1 MKRVGDRSNT
11 WARASISSSTSIAKV
26 LGIET
31 EYGIAGGPDSDPIT
45 SSSIIVNAYAQQG
58 RTRINWDFEGETPE
72 MDARGRVDLT
82 SFAPVVETHLAN
94 TVLTN
99 GARLY
104 VDHAHPEYSSPEC
117 RSPLEATL
125 YDAAGE
131 EIMRRALAIANE
143 SLDPSQAITLYKNN
157 SDGKG
162 NSYGTHENFLVR
174 RDVEFANLIR
184 AMVPHFVSRQVIVGS
199 GKVGAETEQALEFNP
214 AFQLSSRAE
223 FFEEIVGLETTLKRP
238 IINTRDEPH
247 SDAERFRRLHVI
259 IGDANM
265 SQYATF
271 VKLGSTALLLAALEE
286 FGSQDFPA
294 MPRSP
299 VHAVRT
305 FSRDLTLSE
314 SVPCDDG
321 RSRSAWDF
329 QDELWGVASDY
340 VTRTGA
346 SAVADEDEVR
356 LIMTQW
362 REMLDGVR
370 DDRDAVA
377 DRVDWV
383 AKLRVVNG
391 YKERYDLKDHDAKL
405 RAIDLQ
411 YHDLRGTHSLA
422 QRVGLRKLVLD
433 ETIREAVHN
442 PPRTTRAF
450 FRGQCVARYP
460 DQIVAANWDSVVFDL
475 GEGPLQRVP
484 MLDPLRGTHALT
496 AELLETSA
504 TASELLDALDR

>member
-1 MKRVGDRSNT
+1 
-11 WARASISSSTSIAKV
+11 V

-31 EYGIAGGPDSDPIT
+31 EYGILGGPDFDPIT

-58 RTRINWDFEGETPE
+58 RTRINWDFDGETPD
-72 MDARGRVDLT
+72 MDIRGRVDLT

-117 RSPLEATL
+117 RTPLEATL
-125 YDAAGE
+125 YDVAGE
-131 EIMRRALAIANE
+131 EIMRRALGIAND
-143 SLDPSQAITLYKNN
+143 SLDPHQAITLYKNN

-162 NSYGTHENFLVR
+162 NSYGTHENYLVR
-174 RDVEFANLIR
+174 RDLEFAHLIR
-184 AMVPHFVSRQVIVGS
+184 AMVPHFVSRQIVIGA
-199 GKVGAETEQALEFNP
+199 GKVGAETEGALEKNP
-214 AFQLSSRAE
+214 VFQLSQRAE

-265 SQYATF
+265 SQVATF

-286 FGSQDFPA
+286 FGPDDFPA

-299 VHAVRT
+299 VHAVRA
-305 FSRDLTLSE
+305 FAIDLTLRE
-314 SVPCDDG
+314 EVICDDE

-329 QDELWGVASDY
+329 QNELWNIACSY
-340 VTRTGA
+340 VERTGG
-346 SAVADEDEVR
+346 SAVGEEHEVA
-356 LIMTQW
+356 LILQQW

-370 DDRDAVA
+370 DNRNAVA

-383 AKLRVVNG
+383 AKLRVVEG
-391 YKERYDLKDHDAKL
+391 YQARYDLRAHDAKL
-405 RAIDLQ
+405 LAIDLQ
-411 YHDLRGTHSLA
+411 YHDLRASHSLA
-422 QRVGLRKLVLD
+422 QRVGLRKLFNDV
-433 ETIREAVHN
+433 EVREAVHN
-442 PPRTTRAF
+442 PPPSTRAY
-450 FRGQCVARYP
+450 FRGQCVARFP
-460 DQIVAANWDSVVFDL
+460 EEIVAANWDSVVFDL

-496 AELLETSA
+496 SELLETSA
-504 TASELLDALDR
+504 TASELLAALDR

>member
-1 MKRVGDRSNT
+1 MGVRSST
-11 WARASISSSTSIAKV
+11 WARVSISSSRAISKV

-31 EYGIAGGPDSDPIT
+31 EYGIAGGPDRDPIT
-45 SSSIIVNAYAQQG
+45 SSSVIVNAYAQQG
-58 RTRINWDFEGETPE
+58 RTRINWDFDGETPD

-117 RSPLEATL
+117 RTPLEATL
-125 YDAAGE
+125 YDVAGE
-131 EIMRRALAIANE
+131 EIMRRALGIANDA
-143 SLDPSQAITLYKNN
+143 LDPHHAITLYKNN

-162 NSYGTHENFLVR
+162 NSYGTHENYLVR
-174 RDVEFANLIR
+174 RDVEFGHLVR
-184 AMVPHFVSRQVIVGS
+184 AMVPHFVSRQVVVGA
-199 GKVGAETEQALEFNP
+199 GKVGAETESALEHAP
-214 AFQLSSRAE
+214 EFQLSQRAE
-223 FFEEIVGLETTLKRP
+223 FFEEVVGLETTLKRP

-247 SDAERFRRLHVI
+247 ADAERFRRLHVI

-265 SQYATF
+265 SQVATF
-271 VKLGSTALLLAALEE
+271 VKVGSTSLLLAVLEE
-286 FGSQDFPA
+286 LGTDVFPA
-294 MPRSP
+294 MPRAP
-299 VHAVRT
+299 VHAVRA
-305 FSRDLTLSE
+305 FSLDVTLRE
-314 SVPCDDG
+314 SVPCEDE
-321 RSRSAWDF
+321 RTRSAWDF
-329 QDELWGVASDY
+329 QDELWTLAASY
-340 VTRTGA
+340 VERTGA
-346 SAVADEDEVR
+346 SAVGDEAEVA
-356 LIMTQW
+356 LVLTQW

-370 DDRDAVA
+370 DDHDAVA

-383 AKLRVVNG
+383 AKWRVVKG
-391 YKERYDLKDHDAKL
+391 YQARYDLTSNDARL

-411 YHDLRGTHSLA
+411 YHDLRPSHSLA
-422 QRVGLRKLVLD
+422 QRVGLRSLCD
-433 ETIREAVHN
+433 ESAVREAVHN
-442 PPRTTRAF
+442 PPRSTRAY

-460 DQIVAANWDSVVFDL
+460 DEIVAANWDSVVFDL

>member
-1 MKRVGDRSNT
+1 MVARSST
-11 WARASISSSTSIAKV
+11 WVRDSISNARAIAKV

-31 EYGIAGGPDSDPIT
+31 EYGIAGGPDYDPIT

-58 RTRINWDFEGETPE
+58 RTRINWDFDGETPD

-117 RSPLEATL
+117 RTPLEATL
-125 YDAAGE
+125 YDVAGE
-131 EIMRRALAIANE
+131 EVMRRALGIAND
-143 SLDPSQAITLYKNN
+143 SLEPSHAITLYKNN

-162 NSYGTHENFLVR
+162 NSYGTHENYLVR
-174 RDVEFANLIR
+174 RDVEFAHLIR
-184 AMVPHFVSRQVIVGS
+184 AMVPHFVSRQIVVGA
-199 GKVGAETEQALEFNP
+199 GKVGAETEAALEKNP
-214 AFQLSSRAE
+214 VFQLSQRAE

-265 SQYATF
+265 SQVATF

-286 FGSQDFPA
+286 WGPDSFPA

-299 VHAVRT
+299 VHAVRA
-305 FSRDLTLSE
+305 FAIDVSLHE
-314 SVPCDDG
+314 SVVCDDE
-321 RSRSAWDF
+321 RSRTAWDF
-329 QDELWGVASDY
+329 QDELWSIASSYVERSGGSAVGDENEVASI
-340 VTRTGA
+340 
-346 SAVADEDEVR
+346 
-356 LIMTQW
+356 LQQW

-370 DDRDAVA
+370 DDRAAVA

-383 AKLRVVNG
+383 AKLRVVEG
-391 YKERYDLKDHDAKL
+391 YQARYDLRPHDAKL

-411 YHDLRGTHSLA
+411 YHDLRASHSLA
-422 QRVGLRKLVLD
+422 QRVGLRKLFDDSDV
-433 ETIREAVHN
+433 REAVHN
-442 PPRTTRAF
+442 PPPSTRAY
-450 FRGQCVARYP
+450 FRGQCVRRFP
-460 DQIVAANWDSVVFDL
+460 DEIVAANWDSVVFDL

-496 AELLETSA
+496 SELLETSA
-504 TASELLDALDR
+504 TASELLAALDR

>member
-1 MKRVGDRSNT
+1 MT
-11 WARASISSSTSIAKV
+11 IAKV

-58 RTRINWDFEGETPE
+58 RTRINWDFEGETPDL
-72 MDARGRVDLT
+72 DARGRVDLT
-82 SFAPVVETHLAN
+82 SFAPIVETHLAN

-117 RSPLEATL
+117 RTPREAML
-125 YDAAGE
+125 YDVAGE
-131 EIMRRALAIANE
+131 EIMRRALEIANE
-143 SLDPSQAITLYKNN
+143 ALDPSQAITLYKNN

-162 NSYGTHENFLVR
+162 NSYGTHENYLVQ
-174 RDVEFANLIR
+174 RDLEFAHLIR
-184 AMVPHFVSRQVIVGS
+184 AMVPHFISRQIIVGA
-199 GKVGAETEQALEFNP
+199 GKVGAETEPALEGNP
-214 AFQLSSRAE
+214 SFQLSQRAE

-265 SQYATF
+265 SQVATF

-286 FGSQDFPA
+286 YGPDPFPA

-299 VHAVRT
+299 VHAVRAYAL
-305 FSRDLTLSE
+305 DLTLKE
-314 SVPCDDG
+314 SVLCDDEQ
-321 RSRSAWDF
+321 SRSAWDY
-329 QDELWGVASDY
+329 QDELWGLAERY
-340 VTRTGA
+340 VERTGA
-346 SAVADEDEVR
+346 SAVGDTDEVR
-356 LIMTQW
+356 LILDQW
-362 REMLDGVR
+362 RELLDGVR
-370 DDRDAVA
+370 DNPDTVA

-391 YKERYDLKDHDAKL
+391 YKERHGLNERDAKL

-411 YHDLRGTHSLA
+411 YHDLRASHSLS
-422 QRVGLRKLVLD
+422 QRVGLRKLVED
-433 ETIREAVHN
+433 ATVREAVHN
-442 PPRTTRAF
+442 PPPSTRAY

-460 DQIVAANWDSVVFDL
+460 DEIVAANWDSVVFDV

-484 MLDPLRGTHALT
+484 MLDPLRGTRALT

-504 TASELLDALDR
+504 TASELLAALDR

>member
-1 MKRVGDRSNT
+1 M
-11 WARASISSSTSIAKV
+11 AIAKV

-31 EYGIAGGPDSDPIT
+31 EYGIAGGPDYDPIA

-58 RTRINWDFEGETPE
+58 RTRINWDFDGETPE

-82 SFAPVVETHLAN
+82 SFAPIVETHLAN

-117 RSPLEATL
+117 RTPLEATL
-125 YDAAGE
+125 YDVAGE
-131 EIMRRALAIANE
+131 EIMRRALGIAND
-143 SLDPSQAITLYKNN
+143 SLDPAAAITLYKNN

-162 NSYGTHENFLVR
+162 NSYGTHENYLVR
-174 RDVEFANLIR
+174 RDVEFAHLVR
-184 AMVPHFVSRQVIVGS
+184 AMVPHFVSRQVVIGA
-199 GKVGAETEQALEFNP
+199 GKVGAETEAALEHNP
-214 AFQLSSRAE
+214 TFQLSQRAE

-265 SQYATF
+265 SQSATF

-286 FGSQDFPA
+286 FGPVSFPA
-294 MPRSP
+294 LPRSP
-299 VHAVRT
+299 VHAVRA
-305 FSRDLTLSE
+305 FARDLTLRE
-314 SVPCDDG
+314 GVPCDDDL
-321 RSRSAWDF
+321 SRSAWDF
-329 QDELWGVASDY
+329 QDELWHVAKDY
-340 VTRTGA
+340 VGRTGA
-346 SAVADEDEVR
+346 SAVAESDEVEFI
-356 LIMTQW
+356 LTQW

-391 YKERYDLKDHDAKL
+391 YQERYTLRDQDAKL

-411 YHDLRGTHSLA
+411 YHDIRPSHSLA
-422 QRVGLRKLVLD
+422 QRVGLRRLCGDV
-433 ETIREAVHN
+433 EVREAVHN
-442 PPRTTRAF
+442 PPLTTRAY

-460 DQIVAANWDSVVFDL
+460 EQIVAANWDSVVFDL

-484 MLDPLRGTHALT
+484 MLDPLRGTHELT
-496 AELLETSA
+496 AELLETST
-504 TASELLDALDR
+504 TANELLDALDR

>member
-1 MKRVGDRSNT
+1 MT
-11 WARASISSSTSIAKV
+11 IAKV

-31 EYGIAGGPDSDPIT
+31 EYGIAGGPDFDPIT

-58 RTRINWDFEGETPE
+58 RTRINWDFEGETPD

-82 SFAPVVETHLAN
+82 SFAPIVETHLAN

-117 RSPLEATL
+117 RTPREATL

-131 EIMRRALAIANE
+131 EIMRRALEIANE
-143 SLDPSQAITLYKNN
+143 TLDPSQAITLYKNN

-162 NSYGTHENFLVR
+162 NSYGTHENYLVQ
-174 RDVEFANLIR
+174 RDLEFAHLIR
-184 AMVPHFVSRQVIVGS
+184 AMVPHFVSRQIIVGA
-199 GKVGAETEQALEFNP
+199 GKVGAETEPALEANP
-214 AFQLSSRAE
+214 SFQLSQRAE

-265 SQYATF
+265 SQMATF

-286 FGSQDFPA
+286 YGPEPFPA

-299 VHAVRT
+299 VHAVRA
-305 FSRDLTLSE
+305 FALDLTLKE
-314 SVPCDDG
+314 SVPCDDDQ
-321 RSRSAWDF
+321 SRSAWDY
-329 QDELWGVASDY
+329 QDELWGLAARY
-340 VTRTGA
+340 VERTGA
-346 SAVADEDEVR
+346 SPVGEADEVR
-356 LIMTQW
+356 LILDQW

-370 DDRDAVA
+370 DNPDTVA

-391 YKERYDLKDHDAKL
+391 FKERHGLGERDAKL

-411 YHDLRGTHSLA
+411 YHDLRSSHSLS
-422 QRVGLRKLVLD
+422 QRVGLRKLADDATV
-433 ETIREAVHN
+433 REAVHN
-442 PPRTTRAF
+442 PPPGTRAY

-460 DQIVAANWDSVVFDL
+460 DEIVAANWDSVVFDV

-484 MLDPLRGTHALT
+484 MLDPLRGTRALT

-504 TASELLDALDR
+504 TASELLAALDR

>member
-1 MKRVGDRSNT
+1 M
-11 WARASISSSTSIAKV
+11 AIAKV

-31 EYGIAGGPDSDPIT
+31 EYGIAGGPDHDPI
-45 SSSIIVNAYAQQG
+45 SASSIIVNAYAQQG
-58 RTRINWDFEGETPE
+58 RTRINWDFEGETPG

-131 EIMRRALAIANE
+131 EVMRRALDIANQ
-143 SLDPSQAITLYKNN
+143 SLEVPHAISLYKNN

-162 NSYGTHENFLVR
+162 NSYGTHENYLVR
-174 RDVEFANLIR
+174 RDVEFAHLVR
-184 AMVPHFVSRQVIVGS
+184 AMVPHFISRQIVIGA
-199 GKVGAETEQALEFNP
+199 GKVGAETEWAGDRAP
-214 AFQLSSRAE
+214 DFQLSPRAE
-223 FFEEIVGLETTLKRP
+223 FFEEVVGLETTLKRP
-238 IINTRDEPH
+238 IVNTRDEPH

-286 FGSQDFPA
+286 FGANVFPA
-294 MPRSP
+294 SPRRP
-299 VHAVRT
+299 VHALRQFT
-305 FSRDLTLSE
+305 QDPTLQATAEDL
-314 SVPCDDG
+314 DDHAVT
-321 RSRSAWDF
+321 AWDYQDRLWHLAERF
-329 QDELWGVASDY
+329 VAETGGVAVGDELEVA
-340 VTRTGA
+340 
-346 SAVADEDEVR
+346 
-356 LIMTQW
+356 LIMVQW
-362 REMLDGVR
+362 REMLEGVR

-383 AKLRVVNG
+383 AKWRVVQG
-391 YKERYDLKDHDAKL
+391 FRERHDLSATDAKL

-411 YHDLRGTHSLA
+411 YHDLRPERSLA
-422 QRVGLRKLVLD
+422 QRVGLRVLHEMAD
-433 ETIREAVHN
+433 VREAVHN
-442 PPRTTRAF
+442 PPVSTRAY

-460 DQIVAANWDSVVFDL
+460 EQIVSANWDSVVFDI

-484 MLDPLRGTHALT
+484 MLDPLRGTKTLT
-496 AELLETSA
+496 QELLETSA
-504 TASELLDALDR
+504 TAGDLLAALDR

>member
-1 MKRVGDRSNT
+1 M
-11 WARASISSSTSIAKV
+11 SIAKV

-31 EYGIAGGPDSDPIT
+31 EYGIAGGPEYDPIT

-58 RTRINWDFEGETPE
+58 RTRINWDFDGETPD

-82 SFAPVVETHLAN
+82 SFAPIVETHLAN

-117 RSPLEATL
+117 RTPLEATL
-125 YDAAGE
+125 YDVAGE
-131 EIMRRALAIANE
+131 EIMRRALGIAND
-143 SLDPSQAITLYKNN
+143 SLDPSLAITLYKNN

-162 NSYGTHENFLVR
+162 NSYGTHENYLVR
-174 RDVEFANLIR
+174 RDVEFAHLIR
-184 AMVPHFVSRQVIVGS
+184 AMVPHFVSRQVVIGA
-199 GKVGAETEQALEFNP
+199 GKVGAETEAALEYDP
-214 AFQLSSRAE
+214 AFQLSQRAE

-265 SQYATF
+265 SQVATF

-286 FGSQDFPA
+286 SGPDTFPA
-294 MPRSP
+294 LPRSP
-299 VHAVRT
+299 VHAVRA
-305 FSRDLTLSE
+305 FARDLSLRE
-314 SVPCDDG
+314 AVPCDDD
-321 RSRSAWDF
+321 RSRTAWDF
-329 QDELWGVASDY
+329 QDELWHVAKDY
-340 VTRTGA
+340 VGRTGA
-346 SAVADEDEVR
+346 SAVADTDEVD

-391 YKERYDLKDHDAKL
+391 YQGRYDLRDHDAKL

-411 YHDLRGTHSLA
+411 YHDLRPTHSLA
-422 QRVGLRKLVLD
+422 QRVGLQRLCSEADV
-433 ETIREAVHN
+433 REAVHN
-442 PPRTTRAF
+442 PPLTTRAY
-450 FRGQCVARYP
+450 FRGQCVAKFP
-460 DQIVAANWDSVVFDL
+460 EQIVAANWDSVVFDL

-504 TASELLDALDR
+504 TANELLEALDR

>member
-1 MKRVGDRSNT
+1 MVVRSST
-11 WARASISSSTSIAKV
+11 WVRGSISNSNAIAKV

-31 EYGIAGGPDSDPIT
+31 EYGIAGGPDYDPIT

-58 RTRINWDFEGETPE
+58 RTRINWDFDGETPD

-117 RSPLEATL
+117 RTPLEATL
-125 YDAAGE
+125 YDVAGE
-131 EIMRRALAIANE
+131 EIMRRALAVAND
-143 SLDPSQAITLYKNN
+143 SLDVHQFITLYKNN

-162 NSYGTHENFLVR
+162 NSYGTHENYLVR
-174 RDVEFANLIR
+174 RDVDFAHLIR
-184 AMVPHFVSRQVIVGS
+184 AMVPHFVSRQIVVGA
-199 GKVGAETEQALEFNP
+199 GKVGAETEAALDKAP
-214 AFQLSSRAE
+214 PFQLSQRAE
-223 FFEEIVGLETTLKRP
+223 FFEEVVGLETTLKRP

-265 SQYATF
+265 SQVATF

-286 FGSQDFPA
+286 FGPDGFPS

-299 VHAVRT
+299 VHAVRA
-305 FSRDLTLSE
+305 FAMDLSLRET
-314 SVPCDDG
+314 VVCDDE

-329 QDELWGVASDY
+329 QEELWTLARSY
-340 VTRTGA
+340 VERTGA
-346 SAVADEDEVR
+346 EAVGGEEEVATI
-356 LIMTQW
+356 LGQW

-383 AKLRVVNG
+383 AKLRIVEG
-391 YKERYDLKDHDAKL
+391 YQRRYDLGPHDAKL

-411 YHDLRGTHSLA
+411 YHDLRPSHSLA
-422 QRVGLRKLVLD
+422 QRVGLRVICP
-433 ETIREAVHN
+433 EGEVREAVHN
-442 PPRTTRAF
+442 PPASTRAY

-460 DQIVAANWDSVVFDL
+460 EQIVAANWDSVVFDL
-475 GEGPLQRVP
+475 GDGPLQRVP

-496 AELLETSA
+496 SELLETSA

>member
-1 MKRVGDRSNT
+1 M
-11 WARASISSSTSIAKV
+11 AIAKV

-31 EYGIAGGPDSDPIT
+31 EYGIAGGPDLDPIT

-82 SFAPVVETHLAN
+82 SFAPIVETHLAN

-117 RSPLEATL
+117 RTPREATL
-125 YDAAGE
+125 YDVAGE
-131 EIMRRALAIANE
+131 EVMRRALDIANN
-143 SLDPSQAITLYKNN
+143 SLEPSQAISLYKNN

-162 NSYGTHENFLVR
+162 NSYGTHENYLVR
-174 RDVEFANLIR
+174 RDLEFAHLIR
-184 AMVPHFVSRQVIVGS
+184 AMVPHFVSRQVVVGA
-199 GKVGAETEQALEFNP
+199 GKVGAETEGALDYNP
-214 AFQLSSRAE
+214 DFQLSQRSE
-223 FFEEIVGLETTLKRP
+223 FFEEVVGLETTLKRP

-247 SDAERFRRLHVI
+247 CDAERFRRLHVI

-265 SQYATF
+265 SQMATF
-271 VKLGSTALLLAALEE
+271 IKLGSTALLLASLEE
-286 FGSQDFPA
+286 FGARNFPA
-294 MPRSP
+294 MPKAP
-299 VHAVRT
+299 VHAVRS
-305 FSRDLTLSE
+305 FARDLTLRE
-314 SVPCDDG
+314 SVPCDDD

-329 QDELWGVASDY
+329 QDELWLLANSY
-340 VTRTGA
+340 VERTGA
-346 SAVADEDEVR
+346 SAVAPSDEVE

-370 DDRDAVA
+370 DNRDAVA

-383 AKLRVVNG
+383 AKWRVVDG
-391 YKERYDLKDHDAKL
+391 YQRRYSLGAGSAKL

-411 YHDLRGTHSLA
+411 YHDLRPTHSLA
-422 QRVGLRKLVLD
+422 QRVGLRRLSSD
-433 ETIREAVHN
+433 EDVREAVHN
-442 PPRTTRAF
+442 PPGSTRAY
-450 FRGQCVARYP
+450 FRGQCVARFP
-460 DQIVAANWDSVVFDL
+460 EQIVAANWDSVVFDL

-484 MLDPLRGTHALT
+484 MIDPLRGTRELT

-504 TASELLDALDR
+504 TASELLDGLDR

>member
-1 MKRVGDRSNT
+1 M
-11 WARASISSSTSIAKV
+11 AIAKV

-31 EYGIAGGPDSDPIT
+31 EYGIAGGPDFDPIT

-58 RTRINWDFEGETPE
+58 RTRINWDFEGETPD

-82 SFAPVVETHLAN
+82 SFAPIVETHLAN

-117 RSPLEATL
+117 RTPREATL
-125 YDAAGE
+125 YDVAGE
-131 EIMRRALAIANE
+131 EIMRRALEIANE
-143 SLDPSQAITLYKNN
+143 TLDPSQAITLYKNN

-162 NSYGTHENFLVR
+162 NSYGTHENYLVQ
-174 RDVEFANLIR
+174 RDLEFAYLIR
-184 AMVPHFVSRQVIVGS
+184 AMVPHFVSRQIILGA
-199 GKVGAETEQALEFNP
+199 GKVGAETEAALEGNP
-214 AFQLSSRAE
+214 TFQLSQRAE

-247 SDAERFRRLHVI
+247 CDAERFRRLHVI

-265 SQYATF
+265 SQVATF

-286 FGSQDFPA
+286 FGPEPFPA

-299 VHAVRT
+299 VHAVRA
-305 FSRDLTLSE
+305 FALDLTLKE
-314 SVPCDDG
+314 SVPCDDEQ
-321 RSRSAWDF
+321 SRSAWDY
-329 QDELWGVASDY
+329 QDELWELAARYVA
-340 VTRTGA
+340 RTDA
-346 SAVADEDEVR
+346 SAVGKPDEVQ
-356 LIMTQW
+356 LILDQW

-370 DDRDAVA
+370 DNPDAVA

-391 YKERYDLKDHDAKL
+391 FKERHGLSDRDAKL

-411 YHDLRGTHSLA
+411 YHDLRASHSLA
-422 QRVGLRKLVLD
+422 QRVGLRELVSASAV
-433 ETIREAVHN
+433 REAVHN
-442 PPRTTRAF
+442 PPPSTRAY

-460 DQIVAANWDSVVFDL
+460 EEIVAANWDSVVFDV

-484 MLDPLRGTHALT
+484 MLDPLRGTRALT

-504 TASELLDALDR
+504 TASELLAALDR